1 MKRTFLIIT
10 VLILLFGYIVFIH
23 KQSEFV
29 AGEYRYYTLYE
40 EYQAREKYVD
50 YSAKAYEKDIYNLKI
65 LKNRLISETKILDK
79 YRQNINSYNDSIY
92 FNNNTVND
100 YKRYTSNLKEL
111 KFKIDNQKKNILN
124 YENELEE
131 LAKYISKLERDI
143 LSIKMYKSDIANVNS
158 VLKSIDSTAK
168 KYNSSLTLIKG
179 ISELKGLKL
188 EKEIYEQQELER
200 QNLYAEMERQR
211 QKEIELEN
219 QQNSTYSDYSNSNY
233 NSRNS
238 SNSYV
243 SDNYKYENIKNY
255 DIPTSYYTTPNISVP
270 SSSIN
275 SFYST
280 NTNPN
285 HVQVDGYY
293 KSNGTYVEPYTR
305 TAPNTTIRD
314 NFSTSP
320 NLNPYT
326 GKIGTIKY

>member
-1 MKRTFLIIT
+1 
-10 VLILLFGYIVFIH
+10 
-23 KQSEFV
+23 
-29 AGEYRYYTLYE
+29 
-40 EYQAREKYVD
+40 
-50 YSAKAYEKDIYNLKI
+50 LKI
-65 LKNRLISETKILDK
+65 LKNRLISETEILDK

-100 YKRYTSNLKEL
+100 YKRYTSNLKSQRI
-111 KFKIDNQKKNILN
+111 KIDNQKEIILN

-131 LAKYISKLERDI
+131 LNKYISKLERDI

-168 KYNSSLTLIKG
+168 KYNSSLSIIKG

-188 EKEIYEQQELER
+188 EKEIYEQQALER

-219 QQNSTYSDYSNSNY
+219 QQNSTYSDYSNNNY

-243 SDNYKYENIKNY
+243 SDNYKYETINNY

-270 SSSIN
+270 SSSVN
-275 SFYST
+275 SFYSA

-305 TAPNTTIRD
+305 TAPNSTIRD

>member
-1 MKRTFLIIT
+1 MKKTFLIFT
-10 VLILLFGYIVFIH
+10 FLILIFGYIIFIH

-40 EYQAREKYVD
+40 EYQAREKFID

-65 LKNRLISETKILDK
+65 LKNRLISEIEILDK
-79 YRQNINSYNDSIY
+79 YRLNLNLYNDSIY
-92 FNNNTVND
+92 FGNNTVND
-100 YKRYTSNLKEL
+100 YERYTLNLKEL
-111 KFKIDNQKKNILN
+111 KLKIDNQKETILN

-131 LAKYISKLERDI
+131 LDEYISKLERDI
-143 LSIKMYKSDIANVNS
+143 LSIKMYKSEIANVNS

-168 KYNSSLTLIKG
+168 KYNSSLSIIKG

-188 EKEIYEQQELER
+188 EKEIFELQELER
-200 QNLYAEMERQR
+200 QNLYAELERQR
-211 QKEIELEN
+211 EIEQQN
-219 QQNSTYSDYSNSNY
+219 QQNNTYSDYSSNSY
-233 NSRNS
+233 NSINS
-238 SNSYV
+238 SNSFV
-243 SDNYKYENIKNY
+243 SDYYKYEPIKSY
-255 DIPTSYYTTPNISVP
+255 DLPTSYYTTPNISAP

-275 SFYST
+275 SFFLT

-305 TAPNTTIRD
+305 TAPNTTIID